1 MSPTTQLDALAHE
14 LGAFIDLL
22 EQESGALAANQADNL
37 APLILQRE
45 SANLRLSRLWQALA
59 LDMGQAA
66 GTSMEALRERCQ
78 ALAPEHWQRVE
89 EKLRHAQRM
98 EVLVPRVTQ
107 NEGYNLFS
115 LTRASAVVNCQ
126 SALAWFLLRLVS
138 QAATS
143 SINICLSGIR
153 RSRH

>member
-1 MSPTTQLDALAHE
+1 MSPMTQLDALAHE

-37 APLILQRE
+37 APLIQQRE

-89 EKLRHAQRM
+89 EKLRHADWLNRLNSRLIDEQLRRTQLAIQ
-98 EVLVPRVTQ
+98 VLRHAAGGRTLYGADGRVSEFL
-107 NEGYNLFS
+107 NHNRS
-115 LTRASAVVNCQ
+115 IDSA
-126 SALAWFLLRLVS
+126 
-138 QAATS
+138 
-143 SINICLSGIR
+143 
-153 RSRH
+153 